1 MTDPRPWMLAV
12 RSSHD
17 RLAALIDGLAP
28 GQLASPS
35 YDSEWTVAQVLSHL
49 GGQAEYF
56 ALVLDA
62 GLTGDPPPG
71 PAAMP
76 PIWDRWN
83 ARAPEIQAS
92 ESVAANER
100 LVRRLESLDASAL
113 HAFHVSLFGAERDV
127 VGLMR
132 LRLGEHAVHTWDVA
146 VTLDPAATV
155 AGDAVQLL
163 IDHLPEMVGRVGR
176 PAPRALTLAVS
187 TSDPDRRFTL
197 AADGVRLDPWTD
209 QVTGGSLRLPA
220 EALFRL
226 VHGRLDPAHTPPLQL
241 DAPGV
246 AVDDLRAVFPGF

>member
-1 MTDPRPWMLAV
+1 MDWLRISWPA
-12 RSSHD
+12 
-17 RLAALIDGLAP
+17 
-28 GQLASPS
+28 PS
-35 YDSEWTVAQVLSHL
+35 YASEWTVAQVLSHL
-49 GGQAEYF
+49 GVQAEF
-56 ALVLDA
+56 FSLVLDA

-100 LVRRLESLDASAL
+100 LVGRLESLDASAL

-127 VGLMR
+127 VGLLR

-146 VTLDPAATV
+146 VALDPAATI
-155 AGDAVQLL
+155 AGDAVELL
-163 IDHLPEMVGRVGR
+163 IDNLPEMVGRVGR
-176 PAPRALTLAVS
+176 PAPRPLTLAVS
-187 TSDPDRRFTL
+187 TSDPERRFTL

-226 VHGRLDPAHTPPLQL
+226 VYGRLDPAHTPPLQL

-246 AVDDLRAVFPGF
+246 ALDNLRGVFPGF